1 MSAPPLLRLMDG
13 KRVRA
18 RRAPKIRPREI
29 GLQIAVANL
38 LRDHCLPDWIWWHT
52 PNGGRRNPREAATLK
67 RCGVIPGIP
76 DFTIVS
82 PYGSVR
88 YLELKRQGET
98 LSDAQDE
105 FRIFCIKH
113 GIPHSIA
120 FTIDDVL
127 KVFDHWGCLRIA
139 LPKIG
144 SEQ

>member
-1 MSAPPLLRLMDG
+1 MKATPALLALMAG
-13 KRVRA
+13 KRVRP

-76 DFTIVS
+76 DFTLVS

-88 YLELKRQGET
+88 FLELKRQGET

-120 FTIDDVL
+120 FNINDVL
-127 KVFDHWGCLRIA
+127 KVFDHWKCLRI
-139 LPKIG
+139 KIG
-144 SEQ
+144 GEA